1 MRLGQE
7 IQLHRTVTAT
17 MHVES
22 KSVLFKGCGRISPS
36 TDWKLQEH
44 SHPDFHEMIL
54 VVQGQIETHINGQV
68 IIGQRGDALWYPKGV
83 PHSERAVGGKSL
95 ETLFVSWDGMAAPDG
110 HPLVAFDR
118 DGRIEQQF
126 RWMYDLHPTENSETR
141 KILDLLMHTSVYEY
155 RRLAVTPL
163 QSELVLRIKRFIRN
177 RIADPITLDDLAAEA
192 GLSRFYFAR
201 AFRDQAG
208 VSPMNFLRRLRVE
221 AAQALILRTPLPL
234 KSIATQVG
242 FADEFHFSRV
252 FHQVTGHAPGA
263 LRKRA

>member
-1 MRLGQE
+1 
-7 IQLHRTVTAT
+7 

-22 KSVLFKGCGRISPS
+22 KTVKFRGCGRINPQP
-36 TDWKLQEH
+36 DWKLPEH
-44 SHPDFHEMIL
+44 VHSDFHEMIL
-54 VVQGQIETHINGQV
+54 VVQGQIETHIRGQV
-68 IIGQRGDALWYPKGV
+68 IMGQRGDVLLYPKGQ

-95 ETLFVSWDGMAAPDG
+95 ETLFVSWEGMAAPTDF
-110 HPLVAFDR
+110 PLHAFDR

-126 RWMYDLHPTENSETR
+126 RWMYDLFPTESSEAR

-163 QSELVLRIKRFIRN
+163 QSEMVLRIKRFIRN
-177 RIADPITLDDLAAEA
+177 RIADPITLDDLAGEA

-208 VSPMNFLRRLRVE
+208 VSPMNYLRRLRVE

-252 FHQVTGHAPGA
+252 FHQVTGQAPGA